1 MSRIRFLLAMT
12 SVATFVTLA
21 GGGCGSSSEPTAAE
35 RSEQALKDPM
45 NYKVD
50 FSRSRVSSGSITHF
64 DKDGF
69 KRDLNSVLN
78 P

>member
-1 MSRIRFLLAMT
+1 MSRIRFMLAIT
-12 SVATFVTLA
+12 SVATCIAVA
-21 GGGCGSSSEPTAAE
+21 GGGCGSSPEPTAAE

-50 FSRSRVSSGSITHF
+50 FSRSRVSSGGITHF